1 MSLESLAEI
10 GGSLETSSE
19 LSFSISDI
27 FGGISGAMEFVLFV
41 NDLLSF
47 FG

>member
-10 GGSLETSSE
+10 GGSLETSSD
-19 LSFSISDI
+19 LAFSISDI
-27 FGGISGAMEFVLFV
+27 FGTASGVLEFVAFV